1 MLLRQ
6 MSSMKE
12 GGSTGAAMIMF
23 NIISESCQNMYSA
36 LFFGDYY
43 RMRSFSELIYKRL
56 NALFLYYSESGYY
69 NLIYSRVPTKS

>member
-12 GGSTGAAMIMF
+12 GGSTGAAKIMF

-36 LFFGDYY
+36 LFFGDFIEWDRLVSLYINAW
-43 RMRSFSELIYKRL
+43 MHFFCTIRSLGI
-56 NALFLYYSESGYY
+56 
-69 NLIYSRVPTKS
+69 IT